1 MRSFYRYCW
10 LPFYRFWALRY
21 IRETRNF
28 RYAGLRL
35 SIPQGVFHPG
45 VFFSTPVF
53 AMFLQRI
60 DFQNKTVL
68 DVGTGSGLL
77 ALLAARHGA
86 SASALD
92 INPLAV
98 KTAGQNAEANGLSL
112 RVWESDLFDH
122 VPAQTFDYLLINPPY
137 YPRQP
142 RNAAEYA
149 FFAGENFGY
158 FEKLFRQLPDYIHAD
173 SKVWMVFSEDC
184 DMEKIEGIAARYGFN
199 LSVVYARKKWGER
212 FLVMSLRRARGK

>member
-10 LPFYRFWALRY
+10 LPFYRFWALRH
-21 IRETRNF
+21 IRKTRNF

-53 AMFLQRI
+53 ASFLQKV
-60 DFQNKTVL
+60 DFQSKTVL

-77 ALLAARHGA
+77 ALLAARRGA
-86 SASALD
+86 SVTAFD

-98 KTAGQNAEANGLSL
+98 KAARQNAEANGLSL
-112 RVWESDLFDH
+112 CVWESDLFDH
-122 VPAQTFDYLLINPPY
+122 VPAQTFDYILANPPY

-142 RNAAEYA
+142 RNATEYA

-158 FEKLFRQLPDYIHAD
+158 FEKLFRQAPDFIHAD
-173 SKVWMVFSEDC
+173 SKVWMILSEDC
-184 DMEKIEGIAARYGFN
+184 DMEKIAGIAIRYGFN
-199 LSVVYARKKWGER
+199 LSVVDSRKKWGER
-212 FLVMSLRRARGK
+212 FLVMSLMRVHGK